1 MLCWLLFGILSVA
14 GLFLPSPCITTSL
27 ASHALFQTFRWQHGY
42 DLQVP
47 PKGSPEMPAAGYYQF
62 EAMQRCLGGHMEKS
76 VSERAMRLKYAG
88 PADEYGM
95 GGGHGTDAY
104 GMGGRGHGTD
114 GYGMGAG
121 NGMEAYGMGGHSSG
135 VLHPTGTS
143 PVDSQHAHLSC

>member
-1 MLCWLLFGILSVA
+1 
-14 GLFLPSPCITTSL
+14 
-27 ASHALFQTFRWQHGY
+27 
-42 DLQVP
+42 
-47 PKGSPEMPAAGYYQF
+47 
-62 EAMQRCLGGHMEKS
+62 MEKS